1 MRLLRINLTE
11 FSYRAYVGKTE
22 RLTEAGRHT
31 GTYDNEYAPGVPYEG
46 QITIPS
52 GMTNPR
58 MFGLDAN
65 YTHIL
70 TMEDPETD
78 IKEQGLI
85 DWNGDEYEIT
95 AVRPS
100 INYLSVALKKRTRNA
115 ATRTDG
121 N

>member
-1 MRLLRINLTE
+1 MRLQRINLTE
-11 FSYRAYVGKTE
+11 FTYRAYAGKAE
-22 RLTEAGRHT
+22 RLTETGRHT
-31 GTYDNEYAPGVPYEG
+31 GTYDVEYADGVPYEG
-46 QITIPS
+46 QITIPYGNAS
-52 GMTNPR
+52 AR

-70 TMEDPETD
+70 TMEDPEAD
-78 IKEQGLI
+78 IQEQGLI
-85 DWNGDEYEIT
+85 DWKGDVYEVT

-115 ATRTDG
+115 LNSTE